1 MLKKATIHKNIPPK
15 TLRTSVMVTAK
26 RLQQFFNQA
35 LNKEEFFSNL
45 KNANVTPVSNNKN
58 PLNKENC
65 RPVSVLQIKNIW
77 KFAGKNTAILGKY

>member
-45 KNANVTPVSNNKN
+45 KNANVAPVSNNKN

-65 RPVSVLQIKNIW
+65 RPVSVLQIKNI
-77 KFAGKNTAILGKY
+77 

>member
-65 RPVSVLQIKNIW
+65 SGQCLQIKNI
-77 KFAGKNTAILGKY
+77 

>member
-58 PLNKENC
+58 PLNQENC
-65 RPVSVLQIKNIW
+65 RPVSVYKSKIFENLLEKIQQ
-77 KFAGKNTAILGKY
+77 Y

>member
-1 MLKKATIHKNIPPK
+1 MLKKATIHKNIPPE

-65 RPVSVLQIKNIW
+65 RPVSVLQIKNI
-77 KFAGKNTAILGKY
+77 

>member
-1 MLKKATIHKNIPPK
+1 MLKKATIHKNIPTK

-45 KNANVTPVSNNKN
+45 KNANVTPVSNNK
-58 PLNKENC
+58 
-65 RPVSVLQIKNIW
+65 IH
-77 KFAGKNTAILGKY
+77 